1 MKYKALTAVAATCV
15 TVGALALAN
24 TGTSNAA
31 NVFPSEDACHVT
43 NNNTP
48 VGNCGPFVQVYAENF
63 NGADVALGKFKNC
76 AGDGN
81 FQCQGL
87 AGTRYYDTLGAY
99 PSGWDDTATSGND
112 GNGGRTLGGQYRPED
127 TTSVYTSSTG
137 DGMMRVHMWRG
148 TGNIHSS
155 APVPRKC
162 MNMQYGKFTERF
174 VVRSRTNGYKMAHL
188 RYTPNEVDYPEAGG
202 NFSTDP
208 ISVFTH
214 GFSEASGDAAGNSA
228 WTTGHTYSTEIVPGQ
243 LRFYFDGKLFK
254 TVNANFPDKADWILQ
269 NESALGGGYA
279 AKNSSVDIDTTFL
292 TCYKYDSAL
301 AKKK

>member
-1 MKYKALTAVAATCV
+1 MKIKGFLVCTALTGAAMFSTLSP
-15 TVGALALAN
+15 AD
-24 TGTSNAA
+24 AA
-31 NVFPSEDACHVT
+31 DTFPSQDACATV
-43 NNNTP
+43 NNSAP
-48 VGNCGPFVQVYAENF
+48 VGDCGPFKQVYRETF
-63 NGADVALGKFKNC
+63 NGANVALGKFKNC

-81 FQCQGL
+81 FRCEGL
-87 AGTRYYDTLGAY
+87 YGTRYYDTLGAY

-127 TTSVYTSSTG
+127 TTSVYTNSSR

-174 VVRSRTNGYKMAHL
+174 IVRTRTNGYKMAHL
-188 RYTPNEVDYPEAGG
+188 RYTPNEVDFPEAGG

-214 GFSEASGDAAGNSA
+214 GFSEASADVASNGA
-228 WTTGHTYSTEIVPGQ
+228 WTSWHTASTEIVPGQ
-243 LRFYFDGKLFK
+243 LRFYLDGKRVK

-279 AKNSSVDIDTTFL
+279 AKNSSVNIDTTFL
-292 TCYKYDSAL
+292 TCYKYDSTL